1 MRHIYNQSAGA
12 SAEAAAMYAQSEAE
26 YLRKWGGITWKRLQ
40 RPLPA
45 RGERVAE
52 GRVRGDV
59 GKMVVEASPLPNFE
73 TAAGHFPKTWPI
85 ALPEEVLASYRGP
98 ALHLRVV
105 DRRTG
110 EVLAK
115 IEP

>member
-1 MRHIYNQSAGA
+1 
-12 SAEAAAMYAQSEAE
+12 
-26 YLRKWGGITWKRLQ
+26 
-40 RPLPA
+40 
-45 RGERVAE
+45 
-52 GRVRGDV
+52 
-59 GKMVVEASPLPNFE
+59 MVVEASPLPNFE

-85 ALPEEVLASYRGP
+85 ALPEEVVAAYRGP